1 MDRGANSSGSRVSRW
16 FYRRAPKLTAKS
28 RASKRFQ
35 LENLIHRSFQNP
47 KHSNNTLHFLLKMLD
62 IDDKTTFNDVILC
75 NLQQMLYEYLSALI
89 SKIKAWCKRG
99 RNELKRETVASL
111 SALRG
116 EKGGELDIEEGRGRE
131 GEEWNMGKLS
141 RNFLNVFLM

>member
-1 MDRGANSSGSRVSRW
+1 
-16 FYRRAPKLTAKS
+16 
-28 RASKRFQ
+28 
-35 LENLIHRSFQNP
+35 
-47 KHSNNTLHFLLKMLD
+47 
-62 IDDKTTFNDVILC
+62 
-75 NLQQMLYEYLSALI
+75 MLYEYLSAPII

-99 RNELKRETVASL
+99 RNELKRESVASL

-141 RNFLNVFLM
+141 RNFLNVFLK